1 MNILMIG
8 NGFDLAHGL
17 PTKYGDFLLFAKMIQ
32 IVIEKIGIK
41 KIIPTN
47 DKEFKNWTDDIE
59 SLKCGNLDLLFSNL
73 IPNEVSDK
81 EKQKFEGIKDYVIDL
96 FVQGDMIIR
105 KKVVYYIH
113 NNFWIEYFIQCPM
126 YQKENWIDF
135 ESEIKDVIESFNNDI
150 RDSISEVKIKDV
162 AVRNKISNDFLR
174 DYFIVDTDKLIE
186 EQNMII
192 YEEVKEKELN
202 AQEYSNY
209 IDKYREEN
217 PIENSASISYR
228 AIIEQLEH
236 DLNRVILALEIY
248 LYDYVEN
255 IEIQQKSPD
264 INEIITGLGQN
275 DMLKIIS
282 FNYTHTYEKL
292 YQKKKIIKGNK
303 TNYDYLHGE
312 TFKTKNNMVLG
323 IDEYLPKNR
332 KNKDIDFISFKKFY
346 QRIYKES
353 GNKYKVWV
361 DDIRNVNKAIKR
373 QIKNKKEELKVN
385 KGLGDDGYRTRQ
397 ELERL
402 EKNPTKHFLYIFGHS
417 LDVTDGDIL
426 RDLILN
432 DNVYTTIFY
441 FNEEVHAKQ
450 IANLV
455 RVIGQDE
462 LIRRTGGSAKTI
474 EFKLQQDMVDRK

>member
-81 EKQKFEGIKDYVIDL
+81 EKHKFEGIKDYVIDL

-105 KKVVYYIH
+105 KKVVYYVH

-150 RDSISEVKIKDV
+150 RYSISEVKINDV

-217 PIENSASISYR
+217 PIENSASISYK
-228 AIIEQLEH
+228 AIIEQIEH

-255 IEIQQKSPD
+255 IEIKQKSPD
-264 INEIITGLGQN
+264 ISDIITGLSQN
-275 DMLKIIS
+275 DILKIIS
-282 FNYTHTYEKL
+282 FNYTHTCEKL
-292 YQKKKIIKGNK
+292 YQKKMIIKGDK

-312 TFKTKNNMVLG
+312 TLKTENNMVLG
-323 IDEYLPKNR
+323 IDEYLTPDKE
-332 KNKDIDFISFKKFY
+332 NKDVEFIAFKKFF
-346 QRIYKES
+346 QRIFKGTGCRYRD
-353 GNKYKVWV
+353 WV
-361 DDIRNVNKAIKR
+361 DIILSRREKEKGIR
-373 QIKNKKEELKVN
+373 QQKNINENEHIPFN
-385 KGLGDDGYRTRQ
+385 YFTNDYR
-397 ELERL
+397 
-402 EKNPTKHFLYIFGHS
+402 HMLYIFGHS
-417 LDVTDGDIL
+417 LDMTDKDVL
-426 RDLILN
+426 KDLILN
-432 DNVYTTIFY
+432 DNVKTTIFY
-441 FNEEVHAKQ
+441 LDSDDLKSK

-455 RVIGQDE
+455 KVIHQDE
-462 LIRRTGGSAKTI
+462 LIRRTGGSTKTI

>member
-105 KKVVYYIH
+105 KKVVYYVH

-150 RDSISEVKIKDV
+150 RYSISEVKINDV

-217 PIENSASISYR
+217 PIENSASISY
-228 AIIEQLEH
+228 
-236 DLNRVILALEIY
+236 
-248 LYDYVEN
+248 
-255 IEIQQKSPD
+255 
-264 INEIITGLGQN
+264 T
-275 DMLKIIS
+275 
-282 FNYTHTYEKL
+282 
-292 YQKKKIIKGNK
+292 
-303 TNYDYLHGE
+303 
-312 TFKTKNNMVLG
+312 
-323 IDEYLPKNR
+323 
-332 KNKDIDFISFKKFY
+332 
-346 QRIYKES
+346 
-353 GNKYKVWV
+353 
-361 DDIRNVNKAIKR
+361 
-373 QIKNKKEELKVN
+373 
-385 KGLGDDGYRTRQ
+385 
-397 ELERL
+397 
-402 EKNPTKHFLYIFGHS
+402 
-417 LDVTDGDIL
+417 
-426 RDLILN
+426 
-432 DNVYTTIFY
+432 
-441 FNEEVHAKQ
+441 
-450 IANLV
+450 
-455 RVIGQDE
+455 
-462 LIRRTGGSAKTI
+462 
-474 EFKLQQDMVDRK
+474 